1 MLSGLGGQPRFYKL
15 RRNLLS
21 LEQPKFSQLIN
32 DGLNG
37 AHPASNK
44 LHEEATEHTIAGS
57 VVGAVRS
64 CIPGIKGTA
73 SSNDQIA
80 RIAADTIAS
89 IPMVKTVAGGAIRA
103 TMLIDPTKSAEA
115 NATGFGLNFV
125 EGMALNKVARG
136 SMPHSGF
143 SDLVASKF
151 GTGLAAE
158 SVTHLTVGLGFG
170 AVRTGFNTD
179 SWKDSQGNFSIAT
192 GAENLL
198 KGSATGALVNLPAGL
213 IGFRVAK
220 ASSFMLES
228 GALSPRL
235 ASVITGAGS
244 GYAAGGVFGGLD
256 AVMSGKSL
264 PDVLKSINEGG
275 IIGAAS
281 GGLMGS
287 FDGSRLLS
295 STRNS
300 KNNEITGLD
309 NRPNFVSEKLPAVQE
324 AAVRTHE
331 SIKPEAVAA
340 KPQDA
345 IKPQDATVIHENIE
359 PSSGSRFVI
368 EPARYEAMSIK
379 PLEVPRIE
387 EVAKRLTS
395 AEVRPENYEFLDP
408 QSKGPYKDYSD
419 FASNVKTR
427 VEDMR
432 VYKVDGGNT
441 EVALRESYAK
451 ELDAVRALR
460 IKAEQPSILD
470 NLAPGQHIAVQTMVK
485 TNNVKTFH
493 EFYNPKEAAEI
504 LPIVWAR
511 IKLAEHPLGNRALPE
526 DMITLMDELPTRTN
540 ITRLTLHDEPW
551 VANPWHSQDYKEGFQ
566 AAATAVESTG
576 HVAFYQA
583 NRSDSQLSTFRDII
597 RGSLFHEHGH
607 LVPPAD
613 NLYGEASL
621 LEKDGYYVTEY
632 SKRNDSER
640 WAEDRSKAFLHPDV
654 DRFLEMAEKAPI
666 RSAVIAQE
674 LTKQMGTTPVRDQSV
689 FAKEIWSRVKFTEE
703 QVLPLAREQL
713 VEQLGSKDARTQ
725 EAALRLLDRF
735 GTKNEQEAVVEAAHN
750 GSTPDIR
757 RRAFDLATRLYSP
770 DLKEQFNFVW
780 EQGLPNMPARDLAI
794 RRMRYFGTIDERAPS
809 YANLLVVLGKN
820 DLPGLAIQVT
830 RMHTDEGSALA
841 YDYAMNLGRHVEGY
855 QRAVALS
862 ALQEVPSLRLR
873 ALQTLNVQSPEYI
886 APVVKNYVNDA
897 DPNVAAMAREVLK
910 GVEMR
915 TVIQSAN
922 SMLFKGGTLQPE
934 EITALGNTGSSTAV
948 TPLLES
954 LIKGPE
960 GTRPLTL
967 DALAKFEPNIVKFYA
982 RLAKKDLTVDQAHN
996 LELVTNYNF
1005 RQGNWQSGRMEQLKQ
1020 TVH

>member
-1 MLSGLGGQPRFYKL
+1 MK
-15 RRNLLS
+15 
-21 LEQPKFSQLIN
+21 
-32 DGLNG
+32 DGPNG
-37 AHPASNK
+37 AQPASNK
-44 LHEEATEHTIAGS
+44 LHEEATEHTIAGT
-57 VVGAVRS
+57 VIGAVRNF
-64 CIPGIKGTA
+64 IPGIQGTA

-80 RIAADTIAS
+80 HIAADTIAS

-125 EGMALNKVARG
+125 EGMALNKVSRLA
-136 SMPHSGF
+136 MPESGF
-143 SDLVASKF
+143 SNFVSSKL

-170 AVRTGFNTD
+170 AVRTGFNTE
-179 SWKDSQGNFSIAT
+179 SWKDSQGNFSVAT
-192 GAENLL
+192 GAENLI
-198 KGSATGALVNLPAGL
+198 KGGATGALVNLPAGL

-228 GALSPRL
+228 GAVSPRL

-295 STRNS
+295 SSRNA
-300 KNNEITGLD
+300 KNNEISGLD
-309 NRPNFVSEKLPAVQE
+309 NRPNFVSEKLPTVQDSVVK
-324 AAVRTHE
+324 ASDA
-331 SIKPEAVAA
+331 I

-345 IKPQDATVIHENIE
+345 IQPHDAAKPQDATVIHENIE
-359 PSSGSRFVI
+359 PANGSRFVV

-379 PLEVPRIE
+379 PPEMPRIE

-395 AEVRPENYEFLDP
+395 SEVRPENYEFLDP
-408 QSKGPYKDYSD
+408 QSKGPYKDYAD

-427 VEDMR
+427 LEDMR
-432 VYKVDGGNT
+432 VYKIDGGNT
-441 EVALRESYAK
+441 EIALRESYAK

-470 NLAPGQHIAVQTMVK
+470 NLAPGQHIAVQNMVK
-485 TNNVKTFH
+485 TKNVKTFQ
-493 EFYNPKEAAEI
+493 EFYNPKEAAEV
-504 LPIVWAR
+504 LPIVSAR
-511 IKLAEHPLGNRALPE
+511 IALAEHPLGNRALPE
-526 DMITLMDELPTRTN
+526 DMLTLMDELPTRTN
-540 ITRLTLHDEPW
+540 IKRLTLHDERW
-551 VANPWHSQDYKEGFQ
+551 VSDPWHSQDYKEGFQ
-566 AAATAVESTG
+566 AAATALESTG
-576 HVAFYQA
+576 NVAFYQA
-583 NRSDSQLSTFRDII
+583 NRSDSKLSTFRDIV

-607 LVPPAD
+607 LVPPTD

-621 LEKDGYYVTEY
+621 LEKDGYHVTEY

-666 RSAVIAQE
+666 RSVVIAQE
-674 LTKQMGTTPVRDQSV
+674 LIKQMGTTPVSEQSV
-689 FAKEIWSRVKFTEE
+689 YAKEIWSRIKFTED
-703 QVLPLAREQL
+703 QVLPIAREQL

-735 GTKNEQEAVVEAAHN
+735 GTKNEQEALVEAAHN
-750 GSTPDIR
+750 GSTPDVR

-809 YANLLVVLGKN
+809 YANLLTVLGKN
-820 DLPGLAIQVT
+820 DLPGLAKQVT
-830 RMHTDEGSALA
+830 RMQTDEGSLLA

-873 ALQTLNVQSPEYI
+873 ALQTLDLQPPEYI
-886 APVVKNYVNDA
+886 APVVKHFINDA
-897 DPNVAAMAREVLK
+897 DPNVAAMAKNVLK
-910 GVEMR
+910 GVEIR
-915 TVIQSAN
+915 TVIQSAK
-922 SMLFKGGTLQPE
+922 SMLSKGGTLQPE
-934 EITALGNTGSSTAV
+934 LITALGNTGSSTAV

-954 LIKGPE
+954 LTKGPA
-960 GTRPLTL
+960 GTRPVTL
-967 DALAKFEPNIVKFYA
+967 DALAKFDPNIVKYYA
-982 RLAKKDLTVDQAHN
+982 RLAKQSLTHDQAHN

-1005 RQGNWQSGRMEQLKQ
+1005 RQRNWQSGRMEQLKE